1 MSKNLTKIAPAAKKA
16 PAKTAVTAAAKPRAI
31 KAPRVAKPKVS
42 RPAAERDVKARP
54 ALSQKQL
61 LAREEARARKEKERA
76 ARNAERLL
84 LKENERKERLA
95 LREEK
100 KKAREADKAIE
111 RQARQELKAAKKL
124 ARALGRPGLPTIKK
138 DMELEHAELL
148 KPWTERPFTGRDVD
162 ALCKSFDLNASEFA
176 SALGLQNRFA
186 FSKLLRSTRVVP
198 FDVEMLCRLY
208 EESPSPAPWR
218 AYEADQVFKAM
229 YSGMIDDF
237 VSSGGERAHAEMV
250 FSKRFTS
257 ALDRSSSTAYRWM
270 EKAEGGGSRLVIELL
285 LRKVM
290 SVPEPRMTLERLST
304 LVHRVRGGDFERRAP
319 IPDPTAPRSLRGRTP
334 GSARTGARRGAVMP
348 LAIRPLTL

>member
-1 MSKNLTKIAPAAKKA
+1 MSKNLNKIAPAAKKA
-16 PAKTAVTAAAKPRAI
+16 PAKTAATAAVKPRAA
-31 KAPRVAKPKVS
+31 KAPRVAKPKATA
-42 RPAAERDVKARP
+42 PAKKRAAAPRA
-54 ALSQKQL
+54 ALSQKLL
-61 LAREEARARKEKERA
+61 LAREEARAKREKERA
-76 ARNAERLL
+76 AVKAERLVQ
-84 LKENERKERLA
+84 KEKERKEKLA

-100 KKAREADKAIE
+100 KNAREAAKALELLAREE
-111 RQARQELKAAKKL
+111 RKAAKKL
-124 ARALGRPGLPTIKK
+124 ARSLGRPGLPTIKK
-138 DMELEHAELL
+138 DMELEDTELL
-148 KPWTERPFTGRDVD
+148 KPLTERPFTGRDVD

-218 AYEADQVFKAM
+218 SYEADQVFKLM
-229 YSGMIDDF
+229 YGGLIDEF
-237 VSSGGERAHAEMV
+237 VAGGGERAHGEML

-270 EKAEGGGSRLVIELL
+270 ETEGGGSRLVIELL

-290 SVPEPRMTLERLST
+290 SVENPRLTLERLST
-304 LVHRVRGGDFERRAP
+304 LVHKVRGGDFEKRAP
-319 IPDPTAPRSLRGRTP
+319 TPDPTAPRSLRGRTP